1 MNIEQGM
8 FNDEVD
14 GLKMT
19 ERVVITGMGIVCP
32 LGHDVRTLWE
42 ALLAGKSGAAE
53 TTIFDA
59 STFPTT
65 FDAEVKNYDLSKH
78 TRNPQLHKH
87 SDRGSAFVIGAAAEA
102 CGQAGIDIETDEPAD
117 GIDRTRMGIYLGAG
131 EGSVDNDTFFSA
143 IIEGWDADKQQ
154 MDWGRWAEVAFG
166 RMDPMYELE
175 QEPNMP
181 AAHLALLT
189 GARGPTRSCLT
200 ACAASTQAVGEAT
213 MMIRKG
219 DADVMIAGGAHSMIH
234 PLGVT
239 GFNRLTALSTRNDSP
254 ETASRPFT
262 ASRDGF
268 VLGEGAA
275 VLILESLTSAQKRGA
290 EVLAEVIGY
299 GSSSDAFRV
308 TDMHDE
314 GRGAV
319 QAITAALTDAGISY
333 KDVDY
338 INTHGTSTAEN
349 DSIETKAIKAVF
361 KEEAKNTP
369 ASSVKSML
377 GHLIGAAGAAELIT
391 CVLAIRDNIIPPTMN
406 LNDPDPQLDLDYVPN
421 EPRKSDVNVA
431 MNESFGFGGQNNVV
445 IIKRWKKV

>member
-1 MNIEQGM
+1 MI
-8 FNDEVD
+8 
-14 GLKMT
+14 

-32 LGHDVRTLWE
+32 LGNDVETLWQ
-42 ALLAGKSGAAE
+42 AILAGKSGVAKN
-53 TTIFDA
+53 TIFNA

-65 FDAEVKNYDLSKH
+65 FDAEVKDYDFAEY
-78 TRNPQLHKH
+78 TNNPQLHK
-87 SDRGSAFVIGAAAEA
+87 DGNRGSGFVVGAANQA
-102 CGQAGIDIETDEPAD
+102 CRQAKIDIETSEPAD
-117 GIDRTRMGIYLGAG
+117 GIDRSRLGIYLGAG
-131 EGSVDNDTFFSA
+131 EGSVDNDVFFSA
-143 IIEGWDADKQQ
+143 IVEGWDADKNE
-154 MDWGRWAEVAFG
+154 MDWSKWAQVAFD
-166 RMDPMYELE
+166 RMDPMRELE

-181 AAHLALLT
+181 AAHIAMLT

-213 MMIRKG
+213 MLIRRG

-234 PLGVT
+234 PLGLM

-254 ETASRPFT
+254 ETASRPFA

-268 VLGEGAA
+268 ILGEGAA
-275 VLILESLTSAQKRGA
+275 IVILESLSLAKKRGV
-290 EVLAEVIGY
+290 EILAEVTGY

-308 TDMHDE
+308 TDMHE
-314 GRGAV
+314 QGRGAI
-319 QAITAALTDAGISY
+319 QAMTAALDDAGISY

-391 CVLAIRDNIIPPTMN
+391 CVLAIRDNILPPTMN
-406 LNDPDPQLDLDYVPN
+406 LMDPDPELDLDYVPN
-421 EPRKSDVNVA
+421 EPRKCRVDVA

-445 IIKRWKKV
+445 IIKRYEGK

>member
-1 MNIEQGM
+1 
-8 FNDEVD
+8 
-14 GLKMT
+14 MT

-32 LGHDVRTLWE
+32 LGHDVESLWQ
-42 ALLAGKSGAAE
+42 AVLAGKSGVAK

-65 FDAEVKNYDLSKH
+65 FDAEVKDYDHSQYIK
-78 TRNPQLHKH
+78 NPQLHEH
-87 SDRGSAFVIGAAAEA
+87 SNRGSGFVVGAAAQA
-102 CGQAGIDIETDEPAD
+102 CRQAAIDVETDEPND
-117 GIDRTRMGIYLGAG
+117 GIDRSRLGIYLGAG
-131 EGSVDNDTFFSA
+131 EGSVDNDVFFA
-143 IIEGWDADKQQ
+143 AVLDGWDTEKNE
-154 MDWGRWAEVAFG
+154 MDWGRWAKVAFG
-166 RMDPMYELE
+166 RMDPMCELE

-181 AAHLALLT
+181 AAHLAMLT

-200 ACAASTQAVGEAT
+200 ACAASTQAIGEA
-213 MMIRKG
+213 MMLIRKG
-219 DADVMIAGGAHSMIH
+219 DADVIIAGGAHSMIH
-234 PLGVT
+234 PLGLT
-239 GFNRLTALSTRNDSP
+239 GFNRLTAISTRNDSP
-254 ETASRPFT
+254 ETASRPFA

-275 VLILESLTSAQKRGA
+275 ILILESLSSAKKRGV
-290 EVLAEVIGY
+290 EILAEVIGY

-308 TDMHDE
+308 TDMHEE

-319 QAITAALTDAGISY
+319 QAMTAALTDAGITY

-349 DSIETKAIKAVF
+349 DSIETRAIKAVF

-391 CVLAIRDNIIPPTMN
+391 CVLAIRDNVVPPTMN
-406 LNDPDPQLDLDYVPN
+406 LNDPDPALDLDYVPN
-421 EPRKSDVNVA
+421 KPRKMPVNVA

-445 IIKRWKKV
+445 IIRRWK